1 LRSLRLTATLSLTC
15 LLATSAFGSG
25 FLIPEQ
31 GAKAS
36 AMAGAFVA
44 TADDPSAIF
53 YNPAGIAQQR
63 EIAAYAGTTLINFTN
78 EFVGDPSSP
87 VTSGTEAKYNRHTF
101 NIPNMYAIYPIGQN
115 ITIGVGVFA
124 AFGLRT
130 DWADPFPGRYISKDA
145 DLKTTSVNPT
155 IAWQGMGGRLAVGG
169 GVEYR
174 RARVILNANRMALN
188 PFTGRIADVANT
200 RLVSEYGSD
209 IGFNAGVLF
218 KATDRFRLGLAYR
231 SAMDIDLDGEAE
243 ITPIPTGNAQFDAII
258 RAQLPPNQPI
268 NTTLPFP
275 EIVSVGAAF
284 SPNENWDLE
293 FDIIRT
299 GWDRFQALDV
309 EFETTPAASFV
320 REQNWE
326 DSSSYRFGVN
336 HNATA
341 NWDVRFGALY
351 DENPQPVEAVSP
363 LLPDSDRI
371 GASIGAGFKSGHFTV
386 DGSLLVLH
394 FKDRDTNGQNDEGF
408 NGLYQ
413 TDALLWSVNLGY
425 RF

>member
-1 LRSLRLTATLSLTC
+1 MRSLRLTLTISLTC

-36 AMAGAFVA
+36 SMAGAFAA

-63 EIAAYAGTTLINFTN
+63 HIAAYAGTTLINFTN
-78 EFVGDPSSP
+78 EFTGDINSP
-87 VTSGTEAKYNRHTF
+87 IASGEEAKYNRHTF
-101 NIPNMYAIYPIGQN
+101 NIPNMYAIVPIGNN
-115 ITIGVGVFA
+115 ITVGVGVFA

-130 DWADPFPGRYISKDA
+130 DWADPFAGRYISKDA
-145 DLKTTSVNPT
+145 DLKTTSVNPV
-155 IAWQGMGGRLAVGG
+155 IAWQTDDGRFAIGG

-174 RARVILNANRMALN
+174 RARVILNANRLALN
-188 PFTGRIADVANT
+188 PFNGRIMDVANT
-200 RLVSEYGSD
+200 RLASEYGDD
-209 IGFNAGVLF
+209 IGFNAGILF
-218 KATDRFRLGLAYR
+218 KATPRFRIGASYR
-231 SAMDIDLDGEAE
+231 SDMDIDLEGDAE
-243 ITPIPTGNAQFDAII
+243 ITPIPTGNAQFDAIV
-258 RAQLPPNQPI
+258 RSQLPPNQPI
-268 NTTLPFP
+268 NTTIPFP
-275 EIVSVGAAF
+275 SIASLGFAF

-293 FDIIRT
+293 LDVIRT
-299 GWDRFQALDV
+299 GWDRFKALSV
-309 EFETTPAASFV
+309 NFETTPAASFV

-326 DSSSYRFGVN
+326 NSNSYRFGVN
-336 HNATA
+336 HNATEH
-341 NWDVRFGALY
+341 WDVRFGAVY
-351 DENPQPVEAVSP
+351 DENPQPVESVSP

-371 GASIGAGFKSGHFTV
+371 GGSLGTGFHSGPFTV
-386 DGSLLVLH
+386 DWSLLVLH
-394 FKDRDTNGQNDEGF
+394 FKDRDTQGSNAEGF

>member
-1 LRSLRLTATLSLTC
+1 LRSLRLTITLSLAC

-36 AMAGAFVA
+36 AMAGAFAA

-53 YNPAGIAQQR
+53 YNPAGLAQQR
-63 EIAAYAGTTLINFTN
+63 HMAAYAGTTLINFTN
-78 EFVGDPSSP
+78 EFTGDFNSA
-87 VTSGTEAKYNRHTF
+87 VTAGEEAKYNRHTF
-101 NIPNMYAIYPIGQN
+101 NIPNMYAILPIGNN
-115 ITIGVGVFA
+115 ITVGVGVFA

-130 DWADPFPGRYISKDA
+130 DWADPFAGRYISKDA
-145 DLKTTSVNPT
+145 DLKTTSVNPA
-155 IAWQGMGGRLAVGG
+155 IAWQTDDGRLAIGG

-188 PFTGRIADVANT
+188 PFNGRIQDVANT
-200 RLVSEYGSD
+200 RLVSDYGDD

-218 KATDRFRLGLAYR
+218 KATDRFRIGASYR
-231 SAMDIDLDGEAE
+231 SAMDIDLEGNAE
-243 ITPIPTGNAQFDAII
+243 ITPIPTGNAQFDAVI

-268 NTTLPFP
+268 NTVVPFP
-275 EIVSVGAAF
+275 SIATVAVAF

-293 FDIIRT
+293 LDVIKT
-299 GWDRFQALDV
+299 GWDRFKALDV
-309 EFETTPAASFV
+309 KFETTPAASFV

-326 DSSSYRFGVN
+326 DSNSYRFGVN
-336 HNATA
+336 HNATEQ
-341 NWDVRFGALY
+341 WDVRFGFVY
-351 DENPQPVEAVSP
+351 DENPQPIEAVSP
-363 LLPDSDRI
+363 LLPDSDRL
-371 GASIGAGFKSGHFTV
+371 GGSLGAGFHAGPFTV

-394 FKDRDTNGQNDEGF
+394 FKDRDTEGRNPEGF
-408 NGLYQ
+408 DGVYE